1 MLLFLTTIF
10 NKNSKKGSKKN
21 ISFHYDLGNDFYKLW
36 LDESM
41 TYSSALFNKD
51 ILSLKD
57 AQYNK
62 YRNIIDKLT
71 KKDILEIGCGW
82 GGFAIEAA
90 KKEILTLNV

>member
-1 MLLFLTTIF
+1 
-10 NKNSKKGSKKN
+10 
-21 ISFHYDLGNDFYKLW
+21 
-36 LDESM
+36 M

-71 KKDILEIGCGW
+71 NKEILEIGCGW
-82 GGFAIEAA
+82 GGC
-90 KKEILTLNV
+90 